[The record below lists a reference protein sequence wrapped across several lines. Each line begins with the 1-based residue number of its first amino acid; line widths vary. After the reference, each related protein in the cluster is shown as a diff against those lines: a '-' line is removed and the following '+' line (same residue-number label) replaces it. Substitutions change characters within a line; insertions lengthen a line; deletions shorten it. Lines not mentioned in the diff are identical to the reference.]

1 MPLKSDLTSAMK
13 EAMRAKKKARL
24 GAIRLMLSEIK
35 RVEVDERIS
44 VNDQRVLSVLDKMV
58 KQRRDSIN
66 QYQSAGRQELADIEI
81 SEINIIK
88 EFLPTSLTNE
98 EIHAMVSSAIT
109 ESGAESMKDMGKV
122 MNIIRP
128 KIQGR
133 ADAGLVSGLVKNE
146 LNK

>member
-1 MPLKSDLTSAMK
+1 
-13 EAMRAKKKARL
+13 
-24 GAIRLMLSEIK
+24 
-35 RVEVDERIS
+35 
-44 VNDQRVLSVLDKMV
+44 
-58 KQRRDSIN
+58 
-66 QYQSAGRQELADIEI
+66 
-81 SEINIIK
+81 
-88 EFLPTSLTNE
+88 
-98 EIHAMVSSAIT
+98 MVSSAIT

>member
-13 EAMRAKKKARL
+13 EAMRAKKKDRL

-44 VNDQRVLSVLDKMV
+44 VNDQRVLSILDKMV

>member
-1 MPLKSDLTSAMK
+1 MPLKSDLTTAMK
-13 EAMRAKKKARL
+13 EAMRAKEKARL

-44 VNDQRVLSVLDKMV
+44 VNDQRVLSILDKMV

-109 ESGAESMKDMGKV
+109 ESGAKSMKDMGKV